1 MKSKELIISLIQQ
14 DLKHTQLVA
23 GLDKVGLE
31 ASDKH
36 HLQILEVIAK
46 IMQVPEG
53 DVDDNWGR
61 VYFNLVQEAKNF
73 AISDT
78 ADSLRPYATL
88 CYRQLKLFLEI
99 EKKKK
104 EIQPCV

>member
-36 HLQILEVIAK
+36 HLQILELIAK

-53 DVDDNWGR
+53 DVDDNWGQ

-73 AISDT
+73 TITDT
-78 ADSLRPYATL
+78 ADSLRPYAEV
-88 CYRQLKLFLEI
+88 CFEQLRVLLKI
-99 EKKKK
+99 EKCKA
-104 EIQPCV
+104 ELSI